1 MKNRISKRFLITI
14 VSSVLTVATV
24 IVFAC
29 AGGDDFSDFYKS
41 FFAPETSRTDE
52 AKPFYRSFQTFY
64 GSEYFYDAIHEMD
77 STNLDE
83 WKTFF
88 NRKITGNDMNYIVYQ
103 SRIGEVDTCIFY
115 LKNSSYPIKPYL
127 KKNSVLAFEDKNL
140 VREFLFYLGFA
151 KRCEPYATYTREWW
165 SDDNS
170 NDPRLDT
177 VSMRK
182 LLNGGKKS
190 LLNAKS
196 AFLKERYA
204 FQVTR
209 LYYQM
214 GLYNECVS
222 FYNDN
227 KPLFASQT
235 TIPYRA
241 LGYVA
246 ASYYKLGMYSHANY
260 IYAQVF
266 DNCETMRKTSF
277 LSFHPQNE
285 DDWNEALN
293 MAKTTR
299 EKEVLWQLLGI
310 YADPVRAMNEIYAL
324 NPKSDLLD
332 LLVVRAVNINEEE
345 FIPGDYYGDSEGAGY
360 MLVKKKVDTGLLDF
374 SQKLATAGNT
384 NKPYLWNLV
393 AGFLQMAQGNYKQSE
408 KLLSKAES
416 LSKGDKLVNE
426 QIRAFRIMNKV
437 EEYIKPD
444 PKIEETLTREL
455 TWIEKEDQD
464 PSLRGG
470 GILNWALSRLS
481 EKYRSWGD
489 SVKAQCL
496 DYRQNKNFY
505 YHPQNME
512 ALIAFMDKPGKTS
525 FEKFILTHHPY
536 SKDELFNYK
545 AIVLIYQYKFREALA
560 MFDACK
566 GSGDQALLADPF
578 IIHIND
584 CHDCD
589 YIAPNGDSYSS
600 YTLVQKLIE
609 LEDKASKDPKNAAQY
624 YFQIANGLYNM
635 TYFGNAHHV
644 FSSALIDLNV
654 GYFYFDADEI
664 AKYYPYLDCRKAMEY
679 YQKAMNASSNNEFKA
694 KCCFMAAKC
703 EQNQFF
709 ISSEFNYDNSI
720 RSGVFF
726 RQLKTDY
733 SKTKY
738 YQEIIKECGYFR
750 KFLGMK

>member
-41 FFAPETSRTDE
+41 FFAPETSHTDE

-64 GSEYFYDAIHEMD
+64 GSQYFYDAIHELD

-88 NRKITGNDMNYIVYQ
+88 NTKVTGKDLNYIVYQ
-103 SRIGEVDTCIFY
+103 SRIGEIDTCIFY
-115 LKNSSYPIKPYL
+115 LKNNSYPIKPYL

-140 VREFLFYLGFA
+140 IREFLFYLGFA
-151 KRCEPYATYTREWW
+151 KRCEPFATYTREWW

-177 VSMRK
+177 ASMRK
-182 LLNGGKKS
+182 LLTGGKKS

-196 AFLKERYA
+196 PFLKERYA

-214 GLYNECVS
+214 GLYDGCIS

-227 KPLFASQT
+227 KALFASQT
-235 TIPYRA
+235 SLPYRA

-246 ASYYKLGMYSHANY
+246 ASYYKLEMYSHANY
-260 IYAQVF
+260 IYAQLF
-266 DNCETMRKTSF
+266 DKCEVMRKTSF
-277 LSFHPQNE
+277 LSFHPQDE
-285 DDWNEALN
+285 EDWNEALD
-293 MAKTTR
+293 MTKTSR

-310 YADPVRAMNEIYAL
+310 YADPVRAMKEIYAL

-332 LLVVRAVNINEEE
+332 LLVARAVNINEEE
-345 FIPGDYYGDSEGAGY
+345 FIPGDYYGDNENASY
-360 MLVKKKVDTGLLDF
+360 MLIKKNVDTELLSF
-374 SQKLATAGNT
+374 SEQLAAAGKT

-393 AGFLQMAQGNYKQSE
+393 AGYLQLAQGNYKQSE
-408 KLLSKAES
+408 KFLSKAEL
-416 LSKGDKLVNE
+416 LSKGDKLVTE
-426 QIRAFRIMNKV
+426 QIRSFRIMNKV
-437 EEYIKPD
+437 EEYLKPD
-444 PKIEETLTREL
+444 PKTEEALTKEL
-455 TWIEKEDQD
+455 SWIEKEDQE
-464 PSLRGG
+464 PELRAG
-470 GILNWALSRLS
+470 GILYWALSRLG

-505 YHPQNME
+505 YNPQNME
-512 ALIAFMDKPGKTS
+512 ALIAFMDKPAKTN

-536 SKDELFNYK
+536 SREDLFNYK

-566 GSGDQALLADPF
+566 GSGDGALLADPF

-589 YIAPNGDSYSS
+589 YISPNGDSYTS

-609 LEDKASKDPKNAAQY
+609 LEDKAVKDSKNAARY
-624 YFQIANGLYNM
+624 YFQIANGLYNI

-644 FSSALIDLNV
+644 FASELIDLSV
-654 GYFYFDADEI
+654 GYFYFDAAEVTQ
-664 AKYYPYLDCRKAMEY
+664 YYPYLDCRKAMEY
-679 YQKAMNASSNNEFKA
+679 YQKAMNASADKEFKA

-703 EQNQFF
+703 EQNQYF
-709 ISSEFNYDNSI
+709 ISPEFSYDRSI

-733 SKTKY
+733 PKTKY